1 MSLLQR
7 RHFPHNINILIACAG
22 FSGKLTQRWLST
34 GSGCS
39 AAGLGAPAV
48 LRGAVNTY
56 CHLKER
62 NLQEN
67 RESCCLCLCQSSLK
81 QRVLIC
87 PSQPASLVPSEG
99 LSHWQSRT
107 TSASITY
114 SLLQVLSCDGRVRK
128 YGHWVTSEVF
138 PTSSRAYRV
147 L

>member
-34 GSGCS
+34 GRGCS
-39 AAGLGAPAV
+39 AAGLGAQAV

-62 NLQEN
+62 
-67 RESCCLCLCQSSLK
+67 K
-81 QRVLIC
+81 
-87 PSQPASLVPSEG
+87 PSEKYG
-99 LSHWQSRT
+99 KLLPLPLSELVKT
-107 TSASITY
+107 K
-114 SLLQVLSCDGRVRK
+114 SLNLLFAACLPDAFRRAVSLAKQDNSHQHHVLSTTGLVMRRS
-128 YGHWVTSEVF
+128 GAQEWA
-138 PTSSRAYRV
+138 PGN